1 MTNMNRFGP
10 RAWSIV
16 RVACDKGIATRKRRL
31 SFKDGDEACAFC
43 GNVEYDISET
53 IITCTRCR
61 ATSGRVNG
69 VFVVD
74 SQPQINSRETVNT
87 DINNDGTL
95 RDG

>member
-1 MTNMNRFGP
+1 M
-10 RAWSIV
+10 
-16 RVACDKGIATRKRRL
+16 RRL
-31 SFKDGDEACAFC
+31 SFKDGDEACEFC

-61 ATSGRVNG
+61 ATYGRVNG
-69 VFVVD
+69 VFVVE
-74 SQPQINSRETVNT
+74 SHPEKVISGLLTRREPFNSRETVNT

>member
-1 MTNMNRFGP
+1 MQ
-10 RAWSIV
+10 
-16 RVACDKGIATRKRRL
+16 RL
-31 SFKDGDEACAFC
+31 SFKGGDEACEFC

-61 ATSGRVNG
+61 ATYGRVNG
-69 VFVVD
+69 VFVVE
-74 SQPQINSRETVNT
+74 SQPEKVISDLLTRREPFNSRETVNT